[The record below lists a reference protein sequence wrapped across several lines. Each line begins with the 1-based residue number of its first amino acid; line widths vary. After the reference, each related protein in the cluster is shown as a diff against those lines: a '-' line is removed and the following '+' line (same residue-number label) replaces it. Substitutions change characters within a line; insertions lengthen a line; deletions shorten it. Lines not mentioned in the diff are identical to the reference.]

1 MDNWRRSIP
10 LLVLGALRS
19 AIRAAMGLALL
30 FLSLFVAWA
39 SFEFLTHLK
48 GFLSRTIFGHDW

>member
-1 MDNWRRSIP
+1 MSDWRRELP
-10 LLVLGALRS
+10 LLVATVLRS
-19 AIRAAMGLALL
+19 SIRAAMGLALL
-30 FLSLFVAWA
+30 FLALFIAWG